1 MTDPITDPKSSQ
13 TPNPW
18 QDKWTDKWLVAYTKP
33 RLELVALQNLE
44 LQNFEAY
51 LPRYKKFKNTETGPV
66 PVFEPM
72 FPRYILFRPSKP
84 EQSIETVRSTKGI
97 SHVVRFG
104 FEPGVV
110 SSSMVATLKEFETS
124 QNQAT
129 LQEMSNFKAGQKVKL
144 KHVAL
149 GALEGLVQSVSSKR
163 VAVLLE
169 ILGRPTVV
177 QVDHHQV
184 ESVSQ
189 SLQKPSLQK

>member
-18 QDKWTDKWLVAYTKP
+18 QDKWLVAYTKP

-110 SSSMVATLKEFETS
+110 SSSMVATLKEFETL

-184 ESVSQ
+184 ESVS
-189 SLQKPSLQK
+189 

>member
-1 MTDPITDPKSSQ
+1 MQNKDKDKDSDKQ
-13 TPNPW
+13 NPW
-18 QDKWTDKWLVAYTKP
+18 QDKWLVAYTKP

-44 LQNFEAY
+44 RQSFEVY
-51 LPRYKKFKNTETGPV
+51 LPRYKKFKNTEEGPV

-72 FPRYILFRPSKP
+72 FPRYILFRPSKA
-84 EQSIETVRSTKGI
+84 EQSIEAVRSTKGI

-110 SSSMVATLKEFETS
+110 SADMVATLKEFETS

-169 ILGRPTVV
+169 ILGRPTLV
-177 QVDHHQV
+177 QLDHHQV
-184 ESVSQ
+184 EASH
-189 SLQKPSLQK
+189 

>member
-1 MTDPITDPKSSQ
+1 MKDSTHISHDSISAL
-13 TPNPW
+13 
-18 QDKWTDKWLVAYTKP
+18 QDKLAEKWHDKWMVAYTKP
-33 RLELVALQNLE
+33 RQEQIALQNLE
-44 LQNFEAY
+44 RQNFEAY
-51 LPRYKKFKNTETGPV
+51 LPLYKKFKNTETGSV

-84 EQSIETVRSTKGI
+84 EQSIESVRSTKGI

-110 SSSMVATLKEFETS
+110 GQSMIDTLKSFEEA
-124 QNQAT
+124 QNQAS
-129 LQEMSNFKAGQKVKL
+129 LVDMSNFKAGQKVKL

-149 GALEGLVQSVSSKR
+149 GNMEGLVQSVSSKR

-177 QVDHHQV
+177 QMEHHQIEV
-184 ESVSQ
+184 LS
-189 SLQKPSLQK
+189 

>member
-1 MTDPITDPKSSQ
+1 MQNKDKDSDKQ
-13 TPNPW
+13 NPW
-18 QDKWTDKWLVAYTKP
+18 QDKWLVAYTKP

-44 LQNFEAY
+44 RQSFEVY
-51 LPRYKKFKNTETGPV
+51 LPRYKNFKNTEEGPV

-72 FPRYILFRPSKP
+72 FPRYILFRPSKA
-84 EQSIETVRSTKGI
+84 EQSIEAVRSTKGI

-110 SSSMVATLKEFETS
+110 SASMVATLKDFETS

-149 GALEGLVQSVSSKR
+149 GALEGLVQRVSSKR

-177 QVDHHQV
+177 QLDHHQV
-184 ESVSQ
+184 EASH
-189 SLQKPSLQK
+189 